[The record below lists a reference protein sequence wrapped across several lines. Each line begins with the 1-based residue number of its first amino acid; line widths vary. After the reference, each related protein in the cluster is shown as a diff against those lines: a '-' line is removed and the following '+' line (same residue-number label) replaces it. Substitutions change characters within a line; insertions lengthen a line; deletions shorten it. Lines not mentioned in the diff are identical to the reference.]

1 MEIFR
6 AQLSRYIPHPHRDS
20 WMRNNLDAWLQL
32 LRIGSFLTLS
42 AAAWSIAK
50 TSSPLG
56 ISGQFQPILEQTT
69 SQFFQENENWPF
81 SLSELQLYIKY
92 GFAAFFAIAALTSL
106 RCGAQRKPKYIL
118 PVFIAGILLV
128 IAAAKYCYD
137 SDFKIISIIPF
148 LLPIATPFLLLGYRR
163 LANKVD
169 HWNSY
174 ANFLCVTT
182 IFGNALTFL
191 FHSDKVPLFNASA
204 FTSIGLPTYSGE
216 IMMTVFS
223 YVAIFFAFLTAFSLT
238 RRLGLFVLI
247 AIGGLSSI
255 YRVLALIF
263 NSEPAMSYHLIIAD
277 SLFYI
282 SYWLIPLLILLSL
295 ASRRK
300 TQTLKL

>member
-1 MEIFR
+1 
-6 AQLSRYIPHPHRDS
+6 
-20 WMRNNLDAWLQL
+20 MRNNLDAWLQL

-69 SQFFQENENWPF
+69 GKFFQGNGDDRF
-81 SLSELQLYIKY
+81 SLTELQLYIKY
-92 GFAAFFAIAALTSL
+92 GFAAFFAIAAFSSL
-106 RCGAQRKPKYIL
+106 RCGEQRKPKYIL
-118 PVFIAGILLV
+118 PVFIAGVLLV
-128 IAAAKYCYD
+128 LAAANYCFD
-137 SDFKIISIIPF
+137 SDFEVISIIPF

-169 HWNSY
+169 HWNYY
-174 ANFLCVTT
+174 ANFLCVIT

-191 FHSDKVPLFNASA
+191 FYPDKVPLFNSSV
-204 FTSIGLPTYSGE
+204 FTSIGLPASFGE
-216 IMMTVFS
+216 IMLTVFS
-223 YVAIFFAFLTAFSLT
+223 YVAIFFALLTAFSVT

-247 AIGGLSSI
+247 AIGALSCI
-255 YRVLALIF
+255 YRILALSF
-263 NSEPAMSYHLIIAD
+263 NSEPVMSYHLIIAD

-300 TQTLKL
+300 NQTLKL